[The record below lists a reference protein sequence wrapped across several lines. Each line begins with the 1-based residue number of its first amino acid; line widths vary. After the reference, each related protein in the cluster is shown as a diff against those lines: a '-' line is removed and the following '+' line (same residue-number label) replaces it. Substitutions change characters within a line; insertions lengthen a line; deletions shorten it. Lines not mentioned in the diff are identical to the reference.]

1 MECKGKEKEML
12 MVWKNSPLEAMNE
25 QAEKEDT
32 LVPIRIEL
40 EHEGY
45 KLRDTFTWN
54 LNGKSCSLFS
64 LVMYI

>member
-1 MECKGKEKEML
+1 
-12 MVWKNSPLEAMNE
+12 MVADVLLFSPLDVLVE
-25 QAEKEDT
+25 QAKKEET

-54 LNGKSCSLFS
+54 LHGKQHIFTALFNQCSL
-64 LVMYI
+64 

>member
-1 MECKGKEKEML
+1 MYNFLYLKVLTIK
-12 MVWKNSPLEAMNE
+12 WYSPLEALKE
-25 QAEKEDT
+25 QATKEDS

-54 LNGKSCSLFS
+54 LNGKN
-64 LVMYI
+64 

>member
-1 MECKGKEKEML
+1 MEA
-12 MVWKNSPLEAMNE
+12 LEE
-25 QAEKEDT
+25 QAKKEDT

-54 LNGKSCSLFS
+54 LHGKITLDGMCQILTIAVRI
-64 LVMYI
+64 LDYA